1 MEKYMEIRDNEAM
14 LVGIMRESDRVF
26 IPIDA
31 TNRDY
36 AEYLNW
42 LNSNTPLEYNPAL
55 IPQSNWD

>member
-1 MEKYMEIRDNEAM
+1 MEIRDNEAM